1 MPEAKGLSNSR
12 FTIDDSRHKTK
23 IMKLIFLFI
32 TLLGIFLTNS
42 SREVQRKPPVKQQE
56 VASFEMVP
64 SSLLFQ
70 F

>member
-1 MPEAKGLSNSR
+1 MAKP
-12 FTIDDSRHKTK
+12 KTK